1 MKSLLPALLILV
13 PFGSQADDAPAP
25 LQLTLA
31 YAGSDQYVFEKNSH
45 DYAGLLA
52 AIRAEYGTQ
61 HITSI
66 SVDMGDDTNLA
77 DRLKVCRLKLDT
89 GAQVMLHFTS
99 DGQQTDIYCA

>member
-1 MKSLLPALLILV
+1 MKNLLAIVLMLI

-25 LQLTLA
+25 LQLNLS
-31 YAGSDQYVFEKNSH
+31 YAGSDQYVFEKNS
-45 DYAGLLA
+45 YGYGGLLA

-99 DGQQTDIYCA
+99 DGQESDIYCA